1 VPVVLKRG
9 GVLVTPA
16 LVAACVAV
24 MVELTESTAIAAIK
38 MLKVRITFLPMF

>member
-1 VPVVLKRG
+1 MPVVLRRG

-16 LVAACVAV
+16 LVAACVA
-24 MVELTESTAIAAIK
+24 ELTESTAIAAIK